1 MLETLPNLPAGIVGV
16 RASGTVTKD
25 DYDRVVWPLLKSAHA
40 EGRRVRLLY
49 VFAPDF
55 KALTMGAGW
64 EDMRLG
70 MKYLRMFER
79 CAIVSDVTWIRE
91 ASQLFGA
98 MMTCPVR
105 VYRNVEEQEAV
116 RWLAAPSEDTVKH
129 RLLADAG
136 VVIVEPTRSLRAE
149 DFDALSMTVDPW
161 IEAKG
166 TLRGIVVHTRGFPGW
181 ENLGSFLRHLRFV
194 GDHHRKV
201 ARVAL
206 AADGAFAEMAPS
218 LSDPFVQ
225 AEVRHFGYDRL
236 DDAVAWASRGDP
248 TT

>member
-1 MLETLPNLPAGIVGV
+1 MLETLPNLPAGVVGV

-136 VVIVEPTRSLRAE
+136 VVIVEPTRPLRAE

-166 TLRGIVVHTRGFPGW
+166 TLRGIVIHTRGFPGW
-181 ENLGSFLRHLRFV
+181 ENLGSFLAAHAVRWRPSPQGRTGGARSRWCTCRDGSLAERSLRAGRSQALRLRPAGRCGCV
-194 GDHHRKV
+194 G
-201 ARVAL
+201 
-206 AADGAFAEMAPS
+206 
-218 LSDPFVQ
+218 
-225 AEVRHFGYDRL
+225 
-236 DDAVAWASRGDP
+236 
-248 TT
+248 